1 MQEGYMRITVTLDD
15 DLLKEAQELTGITER
30 SRLIREGLH
39 ALIQRESSRRL
50 ARLGGT
56 MPDIDDV
63 PRRRP
68 LEGTIQSYSDPIE
81 PIGDA

>member
-1 MQEGYMRITVTLDD
+1 MRTTVTLDD
-15 DLLKEAQELTGITER
+15 DLLKEAEELTGVTER
-30 SRLIREGLH
+30 SRLIRDGLL

-56 MPDIDDV
+56 MPEIADV

-68 LEGTIQSYSDPIE
+68 AEDDSR
-81 PIGDA
+81 